1 MPSFP
6 NSHARLLP
14 ELDIVHIFTLL
25 AFTSVMNQ
33 SFSLF
38 LLLLT
43 SPEYSLGI
51 KGLYLHIK
59 VSASK
64 KTVPQDRGNYGS
76 RFALV
81 LRA

>member
-1 MPSFP
+1 MPCVP

-14 ELDIVHIFTLL
+14 ELEIVKFFAFL
-25 AFTSVMNQ
+25 AFPNVMNQ

-51 KGLYLHIK
+51 ECLYLHIEICI
-59 VSASK
+59 SE
-64 KTVPQDRGNYGS
+64 KTVPQDRGNYGR